1 MNLHDNDFEL
11 FGLPLRFAQD
21 DADLARRW
29 KELQAKVHPD
39 RFAAQGAAAQRIAMQ
54 WSARVNEAYQRL
66 RDPLRRAGT
75 LCALRG
81 AAVDAESNT
90 AMPTQFLMQ
99 QMQWRET
106 LDEARSGVD
115 FLALTDQVNAERQR
129 LLQDCEQALDVRN
142 DAKAAAQH
150 VRALMF
156 LERILH
162 EADQGL
168 QAISN

>member
-21 DADLARRW
+21 SNDLTRRW

-39 RFAAQGAAAQRIAMQ
+39 RFAAQGASAQRVAMQ

-66 RDPLRRAGT
+66 RDPLKRAAS
-75 LCALRG
+75 LCALKG
-81 AAVDAESNT
+81 AAIEAESNT
-90 AMPTQFLMQ
+90 AMPAEFLMQ
-99 QMQWRET
+99 QMQWREA
-106 LDEARSGVD
+106 LDEAHHAVD
-115 FLALTDQVNAERQR
+115 FLALSGEVKAAHQR
-129 LLQDCEQALDVRN
+129 LLQDCERALDVQG

-156 LERILH
+156 LQRILH
-162 EADQGL
+162 EADEGL
-168 QAISN
+168 HALST